1 MMLATSVLPARE
13 SFVVSRLS
21 SIAGSAPSLGRQPR
35 PPTVRTLVDGWTL
48 HQASRRGDAPDVQ
61 PIAATVPGCVH
72 TDLID
77 AGLLH
82 DPFVDDREADAAWV
96 ADCDWRYELALD
108 VGAALEH
115 DHVELVFD
123 GLDTIAH
130 LTLDGASIGRTAN
143 MHRRHRFDVTGRV
156 HSGDTLL
163 SVEFASATRHAE
175 ALREQLGDWPS
186 ASGEPYQYVRKTASS
201 WGWDWGP
208 KLTTAGIWRSV
219 RLEAWSTARLGDV
232 RIDAGF
238 RDDGHDMHDRLDRQD
253 GQGRAEV
260 GTVHVD
266 VGVVAAR
273 LPDSDSAWVHVSLTD
288 PRGRTVAT
296 STAAVT
302 LTAGEVQHARF
313 DLEPGVVERW
323 WPRSLGP
330 QPCYTLDVRLIDP
343 AGADLGRH
351 TATVG
356 FRTIEL
362 DTSADDIGSRFTFVV
377 NGLPIFARG
386 VNWIPDD
393 AFPSR
398 VTSQRVRRRLEQACA
413 ANVDLVRVWGG
424 GLYESDDFYDA
435 CDELGLLVW
444 QDMAFACAAYPEA
457 LLLDEV
463 RAEVHDNV
471 TRLHH
476 HPSLALW
483 NGNNECQQGVEDWG
497 WADRLEG
504 RPWGA
509 NLWYDHVPLVVDA
522 LDSSR
527 PYWPG
532 SPGSGPHASAN
543 ADHHGCTHV
552 WDVWNRLDYERFRDH
567 ACRFVAE
574 FGWQAPPTWRTL
586 ERSIT
591 ERPLQVHSPAMA
603 NHQKADD
610 GDRKLARPLHRHLG
624 HVPDDIDSWWYA
636 TQLMQARAARTGI
649 EHFRSLRG
657 HCMGTVWWQ
666 LNDCWP
672 ATSWSLVDGDG
683 LPKPSWY
690 AVRDAYEDRLL
701 TVQPRGHQLI
711 LAAVNDSRERWRAS
725 GTITRMTLDGTVRRT
740 QEIDLAVAPLSAAR
754 ITLDACLASPRT
766 PADEVLV
773 VEVGDQRAWWWFA
786 DDRDLQLAHPT
797 YEATIEHDPAG
808 RTSRLTVAS
817 DVVVRDLVV
826 HPDRIVAGA
835 AIDRQVV
842 DLRPGSLETFAI
854 NWPSGFDARTITAE
868 QLLARPISW
877 SVRDLLP

>member
-1 MMLATSVLPARE
+1 M
-13 SFVVSRLS
+13 
-21 SIAGSAPSLGRQPR
+21 
-35 PPTVRTLVDGWTL
+35 
-48 HQASRRGDAPDVQ
+48 
-61 PIAATVPGCVH
+61 H

-77 AGLLH
+77 AGVLA
-82 DPFVDDREADAAWV
+82 DPFIDDREASAAWV
-96 ADCDWRYELALD
+96 AACDWRYDLALD
-108 VGAALEH
+108 VNTELTH
-115 DHVELVFD
+115 DQVELVVD

-130 LTLDGASIGRTAN
+130 LELDGVSIGHTAN
-143 MHRRHRFDVTGRV
+143 MHRRHRFDLTGRV
-156 HSGDTLL
+156 RPGVNLL
-163 SVEFASATRHAE
+163 SVEFRSPTRHAE
-175 ALREQLGDWPS
+175 AVRDAVGDWPS
-186 ASGEPYQYVRKTASS
+186 ASGEPYHYVRKMASS

-208 KLTTAGIWRSV
+208 KLTTSGIWRAA
-219 RLEAWSTARLGDV
+219 RLVAWSTARLGDI
-232 RIDAGF
+232 RIDARVDDDRDG
-238 RDDGHDMHDRLDRQD
+238 RDDHDRHDGGGNGDRRTD
-253 GQGRAEV
+253 V
-260 GTVHVD
+260 GTVRVD
-266 VGVVAAR
+266 VDVVASR
-273 LPDSDSAWVHVSLTD
+273 TPGSDSAWVHVSLSD
-288 PRGRTVAT
+288 PDGRVVAT
-296 STAAVT
+296 STGAVALAA
-302 LTAGEVQHARF
+302 GDVQHARF
-313 DLEPGVVERW
+313 DLDAGVVERW

-330 QPCYTLDVRLIDP
+330 QPRYTLDVRLIDA
-343 AGADLGRH
+343 AGTDLGRH
-351 TATVG
+351 TTTIG

-362 DTSADDIGSRFTFVV
+362 DTTPDDVGSRFTFVV
-377 NGLPIFARG
+377 NGVPMFTRG

-393 AFPSR
+393 VFPSR
-398 VTSQRVRRRLEQACA
+398 VTAQQVRRRLEQACA

-424 GLYESDDFYDA
+424 GVYESDEFYDT

-444 QDMAFACAAYPEA
+444 QDFAFACAAYPEEH
-457 LLLDEV
+457 LLDEV

-509 NLWYDHVPLVVDA
+509 SLWNDHVPLVVDA

-532 SPGSGPHASAN
+532 SPSSGPHASAN
-543 ADHHGCTHV
+543 ADQHGCTHV
-552 WDVWNRLDYERFRDH
+552 WDVWNRLDYERVRDH

-591 ERPLQVHSPAMA
+591 ERPLPVHSPAMA

-610 GDRKLARPLHRHLG
+610 GDRKLARPLLRRLG

-636 TQLMQARAARTGI
+636 TQLMQARAARTAI

-683 LPKPSWY
+683 LLKPSWY
-690 AVRDAYEDRLL
+690 AVRDAYADRLL
-701 TVQPRGHQLI
+701 TVQPRGHHLI
-711 LAAVNDSRERWRAS
+711 LAAVNDGRDRWRAS

-740 QEIDLAVAPLSAAR
+740 QEIDVAVAPLSAAHLT
-754 ITLDACLASPRT
+754 IDACLASPRV

-773 VEVGDQRAWWWFA
+773 VELDDQRAWWWFA
-786 DDRDLQLAHPT
+786 DDRELLLAHPD
-797 YEATIEHDPAG
+797 YEATIEHDIATG
-808 RTSRLTVAS
+808 TSRLTVVS
-817 DVVVRDLVV
+817 DVVVRDLIV
-826 HPDRIVAGA
+826 HPDRLVAGA
-835 AIDRQVV
+835 TIDRQVV
-842 DLRPGSLETFAI
+842 DLRPGVVETFLVS
-854 NWPSGFDARTITAE
+854 WPSGFDARDVTAA
-868 QLLARPISW
+868 QLLASPVSW